1 MVFLWAKINKIQ
13 SIHFAYFSLR
23 CSSTSCSLVTPVFA
37 EFVKR
42 SQTVYVIVWKLLF
55 HHSIISI
62 SIANIHHFCEKRIVL
77 TLFSEKAHI
86 ILYNKKALNSAD

>member
-1 MVFLWAKINKIQ
+1 MFFNQLLAGHPRFHNQ
-13 SIHFAYFSLR
+13 
-23 CSSTSCSLVTPVFA
+23 FA